1 MVGYFGNRKA
11 TAGTLIDGWLDTGD
25 LGFVETGELYICG
38 RAKDLVIIRG
48 ANHQP
53 QEFETCVD
61 SLEGIRT
68 GCVVALGFT
77 PEGADGEELLILAE
91 RGPRGSSVNLEERIR
106 KAVLDG
112 TGVRAHTVKILDPGT
127 LPRTSSGKMRR
138 SEALR
143 RFLSD
148 ELIAPQP
155 VNVLRLAG
163 KLIQSALAFAKV
175 ELSGES

>member
-1 MVGYFGNRKA
+1 
-11 TAGTLIDGWLDTGD
+11 LDTGD
-25 LGFVETGELYICG
+25 LGFVESGELYICG
-38 RAKDLVIIRG
+38 RVKDAVIIRG

-53 QEFETCVD
+53 QEFEACVD
-61 SLEGIRT
+61 SLEGVRT

-91 RGPRGSSVNLEERIR
+91 HPSRGRSSNLEERIR

-112 TGVRAHTVKILDPGT
+112 TGVRAHTVKILEPGT

-138 SEALR
+138 REALR
-143 RFLSD
+143 RFLTN
-148 ELIAPQP
+148 ELNPPQP

-163 KLIQSALAFAKV
+163 RLVQSAVAFAKV
-175 ELSGES
+175 ELSNEG